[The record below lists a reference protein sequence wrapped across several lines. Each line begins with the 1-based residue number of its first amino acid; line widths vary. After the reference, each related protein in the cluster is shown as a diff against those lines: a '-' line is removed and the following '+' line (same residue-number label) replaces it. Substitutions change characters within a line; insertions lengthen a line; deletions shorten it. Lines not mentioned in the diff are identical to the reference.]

1 MAGSRERLTLVE
13 SRAPN
18 EEDGGRHP
26 PSGFD
31 SGRQSYFGSSLKPPY
46 GFTRVRSRGGTKN
59 PMPMDK
65 DPTGN
70 GLRAPLGSKT
80 QHHSVTCR

>member
-1 MAGSRERLTLVE
+1 MEGLHLSNHVLRVRKMVGDTH
-13 SRAPN
+13 S
-18 EEDGGRHP
+18 
-26 PSGFD
+26 SGLD
-31 SGRQSYFGSSLKPPY
+31 SGRQSYSGSPLKPPY

-70 GLRAPLGSKT
+70 GPGVPLWGKT